1 MSVEIWTNIRDAV
14 REVGTPEQ
22 AKEFEL
28 CRNRESICKFL
39 DKHFPWDEYLWE
51 DKPMTQVPD
60 LLRKMVP
67 HEEVSPKAP

>member
-28 CRNRESICKFL
+28 CRNRESIIEFL
-39 DKHFPWDEYLWE
+39 TKHFPLDLPGFPNGISWA

-60 LLRKMVP
+60 ILRKGL
-67 HEEVSPKAP
+67 